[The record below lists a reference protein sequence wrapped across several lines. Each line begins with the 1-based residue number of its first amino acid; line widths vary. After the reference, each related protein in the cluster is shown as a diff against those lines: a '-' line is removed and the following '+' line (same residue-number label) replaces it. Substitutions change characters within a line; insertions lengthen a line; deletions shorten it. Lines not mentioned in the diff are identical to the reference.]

1 MRVLRGGRSM
11 TAVVAGII
19 AFTIG
24 TLFGLWIAGRHI
36 DLECETA
43 YLTGHVDG
51 YGKAMFDA
59 GEVGR

>member
-1 MRVLRGGRSM
+1 M
-11 TAVVAGII
+11 TTLIVAAGILT
-19 AFTIG
+19 FTTG
-24 TLFGLWIAGRHI
+24 FLFGMLVGVRHV

-51 YGKAMFDA
+51 YGKAMLDA

>member
-1 MRVLRGGRSM
+1 M
-11 TAVVAGII
+11 TTLIVAGAILT
-19 AFTIG
+19 FTTG
-24 TLFGLWIAGRHI
+24 FLFGFMVAVRHV

-43 YLTGHVDG
+43 YLSGHVDG

>member
-1 MRVLRGGRSM
+1 M
-11 TAVVAGII
+11 TTLMVAGAIL
-19 AFTIG
+19 AFTTG
-24 TLFGLWIAGRHI
+24 FLFGFMVAVRHV

-51 YGKAMFDA
+51 YGKAMLDA